1 MTNIKEEFE
10 RIDEEEWPLQDVIFV
25 EDSKNV
31 PVGKVLKVD
40 GPYCAVRFPT
50 SAQERNRQHYI
61 QLISSPWVGELIF
74 FYIASFLIS
83 CLQIFNPSMTV
94 YNRYPFFWN
103 GQLIWLVWF
112 CLAAAAATTATTAA
126 ATATTSSTPGREE
139 TGKALIDVYMKGRGR
154 YFQFILFVGLRIP
167 RNKGYDLQLKKNA
180 FIKGLE
186 KA

>member
-61 QLISSPWVGELIF
+61 QLPHIESMGWGICSQF

-83 CLQIFNPSMTV
+83 YLQIFNPSMIV
-94 YNRYPFFWN
+94 FSRYPFFWN
-103 GQLIWLVWF
+103 GQLI
-112 CLAAAAATTATTAA
+112 
-126 ATATTSSTPGREE
+126 
-139 TGKALIDVYMKGRGR
+139 
-154 YFQFILFVGLRIP
+154 
-167 RNKGYDLQLKKNA
+167 
-180 FIKGLE
+180 
-186 KA
+186 